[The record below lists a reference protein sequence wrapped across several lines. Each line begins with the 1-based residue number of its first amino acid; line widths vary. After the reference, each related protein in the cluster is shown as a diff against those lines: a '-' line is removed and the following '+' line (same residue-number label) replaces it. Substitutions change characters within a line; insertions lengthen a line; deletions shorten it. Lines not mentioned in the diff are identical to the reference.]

1 MQATPRFSKRQ
12 AEDLGDA
19 RLVLDSAA
27 HNTRA
32 AIRGEDSLQALDNA
46 IAQAEQALETLRR
59 IRAEVG

>member
-1 MQATPRFSKRQ
+1 MQTAPRFTKRQ

-32 AIRGEDSLQALDNA
+32 AIRGEEPLQALDNA
-46 IAQAEQALETLRR
+46 ITQAQQALETLLR
-59 IRAEVG
+59 IRAELD

>member
-1 MQATPRFSKRQ
+1 MQAAPRFTKRQ

-32 AIRGEDSLQALDNA
+32 AIRGEDALQALDNA
-46 IAQAEQALETLRR
+46 IAQAEQALATLRR
-59 IRAEVG
+59 IREEVG